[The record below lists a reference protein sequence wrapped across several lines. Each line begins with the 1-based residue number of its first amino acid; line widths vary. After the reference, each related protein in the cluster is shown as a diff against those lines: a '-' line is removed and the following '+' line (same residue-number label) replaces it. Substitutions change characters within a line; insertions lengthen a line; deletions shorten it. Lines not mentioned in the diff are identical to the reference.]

1 MFERTDQPY
10 LKESY
15 EIKSCNWI
23 IKDFSLSTIAYD
35 RLAPF
40 LKKKSLHESY
50 KNLPL
55 WRAFPEVLEDCCNRT
70 RRDFLK
76 FYLT

>member
-1 MFERTDQPY
+1 MFQRTDQPY

-35 RLAPF
+35 LLAPF

-50 KNLPL
+50 KNLP
-55 WRAFPEVLEDCCNRT
+55 
-70 RRDFLK
+70 
-76 FYLT
+76 